1 MYFTLFQMS
10 LSGVHFVN
18 FAYTLYVKKL
28 WILICKYFDIYLKE
42 LSKML
47 LYVLYFVPNEF
58 IWRTLCK
65 LRIHFV
71 CKEIVDFNM

>member
-28 WILICKYFDIYLKE
+28 WILICKYFDIYLKG

-47 LYVLYFVPNEF
+47 LQKMMTHETIIRHTIAPHRVTFLQN
-58 IWRTLCK
+58 
-65 LRIHFV
+65 
-71 CKEIVDFNM
+71 